1 VPEESP
7 PAHVPDGRVSTGN
20 PGLDAM
26 LEGGLVAHRP
36 YLVVGPAGT
45 GKSRLALQFLCE
57 GTRKGERV
65 LLVTLEEPPNEARVN
80 HRGLAPELDS
90 VFVFDAIPDIMRYER
105 TPFKDIAS
113 VRSAV
118 PFRNVSFDIRRTP
131 ELSSVEVTITAL
143 EQMLRS
149 EVQHRNYT
157 RVVIDSLTAL
167 QYFCMK
173 GFDPVAGAQTFLRFL
188 SDLQVTTILTV
199 ESPLEDADTPER
211 MLARG
216 EIRLFRWELDDQTV
230 RAIGVEKFRGSP
242 HDVRL
247 HPYRIGPKGLD
258 INLRVTISRDTRKI
272 IEPVAPSLPAEPAP
286 ITMEPMAETVEDL
299 ILVGADLGG
308 LRTEVEAA
316 LAATTKG
323 DLEGTELHLANARA
337 HTVDFA
343 ETLRKRVDGVA
354 SLTPAAADA
363 RRRILE
369 RADTVRVG
377 VPPGRLPTPPTLA
390 AELSRILTL
399 IPPPPTAPLAAIPGA
414 TPTPVVAPP
423 VVALTPTSI
432 EQPITLP
439 VGTPVAP
446 PAVVESARSE
456 PSPEAISVAAAPPVP
471 SGPSPAPEV
480 EPEPATV
487 EAVSARPVEVEA
499 PRPEAANP
507 EKTTSRTP
515 EPPPSTPREA
525 IPSVAEYL
533 APHSHLHP
541 EPPPLPTTRPAAKS
555 GSIPHVATPGPV
567 ASGKTT
573 ATGRTGPLAS
583 AGHAPPGPPLK
594 AGSAVHPAP
603 TRHPD
608 LPTPT
613 ATPITPPGP
622 ESPTEA
628 PASKRRRKTAAV
640 PKKRTPVGRAA
651 LEPKTEVGPAMA
663 PVADSPPATPPAPAL
678 PASPGPIPD
687 AATAGSGGDAE
698 PSPGSAAKSKR
709 RPVRKKKAPPVVS
722 ATPGA
727 APSGEANS
735 PPPPAATDPPP
746 PKPEDVPGSSNAPK
760 EGG

>member
-1 VPEESP
+1 MPEESP

-36 YLVVGPAGT
+36 YLLVGPAGT

-57 GTRKGERV
+57 GARRGERV
-65 LLVTLEEPPNEARVN
+65 LLVTIEEPPNEARMN

-113 VRSAV
+113 VRSAI
-118 PFRNVSFDIRRTP
+118 PFRTVPLDIRRTP

-149 EVQHRNYT
+149 EVQHRGFT
-157 RVVIDSLTAL
+157 RLVIDSLTAL

-188 SDLQVTTILTV
+188 SDLQVTTLLTV

-216 EIRLFRWELDDQTV
+216 EVRLFRWELDDQTV

-272 IEPVAPSLPAEPAP
+272 IEPEAPALPAEPVP
-286 ITMEPMAETVEDL
+286 VSMEPMIELVGDLALVGEDL
-299 ILVGADLGG
+299 GA

-323 DLEGTELHLANARA
+323 DLDGTELHLARARA

-343 ETLRKRVDGVA
+343 DRFRTRSGEEAPLP
-354 SLTPAAADA
+354 PAAADA

-390 AELSRILTL
+390 AELSRLLAL
-399 IPPPPTAPLAAIPGA
+399 IPPAAPSAPPPGPPTE
-414 TPTPVVAPP
+414 PVPP
-423 VVALTPTSI
+423 P
-432 EQPITLP
+432 
-439 VGTPVAP
+439 P
-446 PAVVESARSE
+446 PADL
-456 PSPEAISVAAAPPVP
+456 AAAPPVP
-471 SGPSPAPEV
+471 PAPEPTPSV
-480 EPEPATV
+480 APVVAPEPIQSPQRDVPVSPPQIDAPSGTPP
-487 EAVSARPVEVEA
+487 EAEA
-499 PRPEAANP
+499 PAPAAVESAPAEGPAAAAADSSPGATAGPETVPRPSP
-507 EKTTSRTP
+507 PSSP
-515 EPPPSTPREA
+515 EPRRAPAREPV
-525 IPSVAEYL
+525 PSVAEFL
-533 APHSHLHP
+533 VPHSHLHP
-541 EPPPLPTTRPAAKS
+541 EPPPLPGSLSTARPGSPSRGSGRGASPAPAAS
-555 GSIPHVATPGPV
+555 EAAASHSPTGIPA
-567 ASGKTT
+567 K
-573 ATGRTGPLAS
+573 
-583 AGHAPPGPPLK
+583 GPPT
-594 AGSAVHPAP
+594 GSASVPPLPSVSAPGAAVEPPPPA
-603 TRHPD
+603 
-608 LPTPT
+608 
-613 ATPITPPGP
+613 
-622 ESPTEA
+622 EA
-628 PASKRRRKTAAV
+628 PAETGTAKRRRKPATTA
-640 PKKRTPVGRAA
+640 KKRPSSTKPVIESKPAPPTP
-651 LEPKTEVGPAMA
+651 TIA
-663 PVADSPPATPPAPAL
+663 PEASPELPPAPSSPSSDVSPP
-678 PASPGPIPD
+678 PAEVAGPAPEVD
-687 AATAGSGGDAE
+687 AAAGGVA
-698 PSPGSAAKSKR
+698 PKPKR
-709 RPVRKKKAPPVVS
+709 RAVRKKKAPPVVS
-722 ATPGA
+722 ATPG
-727 APSGEANS
+727 PV
-735 PPPPAATDPPP
+735 PTPPPAA
-746 PKPEDVPGSSNAPK
+746 PEDPAGAEVPSSGGGAAPETAPK